1 MFLFFCTLYWCML
14 LQCVYEGY
22 DDREPPTL
30 SSLIPIS
37 DLRGGVL
44 YLALCCNRE
53 VKYET
58 KHMNVIRRV
67 CKIWGLDVLT
77 VSEAGM
83 S

>member
-1 MFLFFCTLYWCML
+1 M
-14 LQCVYEGY
+14 YEGY
-22 DDREPPTL
+22 NDCESPTL
-30 SSLIPIS
+30 SSLIPVS
-37 DLRGGVL
+37 DLRGGLL

-77 VSEAGM
+77 VSEADM

>member
-1 MFLFFCTLYWCML
+1 MD
-14 LQCVYEGY
+14 EGY
-22 DDREPPTL
+22 NDRE
-30 SSLIPIS
+30 SSTFSSSVPA
-37 DLRGGVL
+37 GGVL